1 MWILAS
7 ERERRRR
14 DDAILAD
21 RTRGLL
27 RAALARHIPGTVV
40 WVYGSVVKPGRFHS
54 WSDVDVSL
62 ESLPADERRRGSVP
76 ARPINPKARVR

>member
-7 ERERRRR
+7 ERERQRH

-27 RAALARHIPGTVV
+27 RVSLARHIPSTVV
-40 WVYGSVVKPGRFHS
+40 
-54 WSDVDVSL
+54 
-62 ESLPADERRRGSVP
+62 
-76 ARPINPKARVR
+76 